1 MYALEFD
8 PLCQVANS
16 RDVYLKGKSMGRR
29 RVKDWKVKKKQQ
41 KKIISLWANIEK
53 KNEQLPNKKKWH
65 IIQIFFSFFVKSKR
79 KWNLHE
85 FFLKGN

>member
-41 KKIISLWANIEK
+41 KKNNFLVGEYR
-53 KNEQLPNKKKWH
+53 KKK
-65 IIQIFFSFFVKSKR
+65 
-79 KWNLHE
+79 
-85 FFLKGN
+85 